1 LRYFQKDGWPV
12 TSSRNSTWRLAH
24 GRKLALGT
32 NSHIMAIV
40 NVTPDSFSDGG
51 RFDDVD
57 RAVAHG
63 LTCIAEGAAI
73 LDIGGESTRPGA
85 APVSAAEEQDRV
97 LPVIERLRGE
107 TDALISIDTYRAET
121 AKLAVE
127 AGAHIIND
135 VWGLRHDPAM
145 AGVVAQTGAGVCIMY
160 TARGRDDHHPDI
172 IADEM
177 TFLTR
182 SLDTAKAAGVAEEAI
197 VLDPGFGFVTSQVDD
212 IDLMARLGELHGL
225 GFPLLVGTSRKRFVG
240 AIASREVP
248 AERDFATAATTAM
261 LRLAGA
267 TIFRVH
273 NVSGNLD
280 ALKMAD
286 AVLESRRRM
295 LETGAN

>member
-1 LRYFQKDGWPV
+1 MWH
-12 TSSRNSTWRLAH
+12 LAH
-24 GRKLALGT
+24 GRKMALGT
-32 NSHIMAIV
+32 TGHIMAIV

-51 RFDDVD
+51 RYDDVD

-63 LTCIAEGAAI
+63 LACVAEGAAI

-97 LPVIERLRGE
+97 LPVIEKLRGE
-107 TDALISIDTYRAET
+107 TDALISIDTYRADT

-127 AGAHIIND
+127 AGAHIVND
-135 VWGLRHDPAM
+135 VWGLRHDPDM

-177 TFLTR
+177 AFLMR
-182 SLDTAKAAGVAEEAI
+182 SIASAKAAGVAEEAMM
-197 VLDPGFGFVTSQVDD
+197 LDPGFGFVISQTDD
-212 IDLMARLGELHGL
+212 IDLMARLAELHDL

-240 AIASREVP
+240 AIASRDVA

-267 TIFRVH
+267 SIFRVH
-273 NVSGNLD
+273 NVAGNLD

-295 LETGAN
+295 NGAGAN